1 MIDIDEYIEKSKNM
15 VNSSDGGSKAFIF
28 DDKVLVCYEKLTKY
42 GIPRENEEEI
52 MINVNRMNDIG
63 VNSPKHLAMKR
74 EVVGERSYCYVL
86 QERAKGK
93 CYNYYCKSTSPVEQL
108 KKQKEI
114 LDAPDSHFE
123 KYVSD
128 LIKLFYFGLEPKP
141 KNFFYD
147 KEIGFTTIDL
157 LGLESHKQ
165 FNYESLKDILY
176 LFSLTYS
183 ILNNRISPYSKDV
196 SDDLKEVSEEMYY
209 MTRYKIFNAI
219 KKNIPNFEF
228 FERFILRNFDEE
240 TLEKFKEF
248 GLVIGDLTLNESEEE
263 YFKSMLDFIV
273 KDSLEKVSSG
283 KYYLWQIKIN
293 EIRICLDGYG
303 LTSSW
308 LYHKDNK
315 RKANEKPDDW
325 DDDEEYT
332 SYDYKALC
340 KNDLINMCYDR
351 FINLLLDASKSENNE
366 YIMAA
371 ISELNSKK
379 NNRKI

>member
-1 MIDIDEYIEKSKNM
+1 MIDINEYIEKTKNM

-28 DDKVLVCYEKLTKY
+28 DDKVLVCYESLTKY

-63 VNSPKHLAMKR
+63 VNTPKHLAMKR
-74 EVVGERSYCYVL
+74 EIIGEKSYCYVL
-86 QERAKGK
+86 QERAMGK
-93 CYNYYCKSTSPVEQL
+93 CYNYYCKSNSPIEQL
-108 KKQKEI
+108 KKQKEV

-128 LIKLFYFGLEPKP
+128 LIKLFHYGLEPKP
-141 KNFFYD
+141 KNIFYD

-157 LGLESHKQ
+157 LGIENDKQ

-228 FERFILRNFDEE
+228 FERFVLRSFDEE
-240 TLEKFKEF
+240 TLEKFREY
-248 GLVIGDLTLNESEEE
+248 GLVDDDFLLNQSEEE
-263 YFKSMLDFIV
+263 YFETMLNYIA
-273 KDSLEKVSSG
+273 KDSLEKIRSG
-283 KYYLWQIKIN
+283 KYSLWHIKIN
-293 EIRICLDGYG
+293 EIRISLDGYG

-332 SYDYKALC
+332 LYDYEALC

-366 YIMAA
+366 YIIAA
-371 ISELNSKK
+371 INELDSKK